1 MQKIKRKK
9 VVLTTLQNDL
19 AKLERRIKRLLEEAY
34 QIRRVITAIEA
45 PLMPTPVMTP
55 AVIEEAAKIAGE
67 LGTIPQTTTVEEQFV
82 GESQE

>member
-1 MQKIKRKK
+1 MWKTKRKK
-9 VVLTTLQNDL
+9 VVLSALQNDL

-34 QIRRVITAIEA
+34 QIRRVIAAYEA
-45 PLMPTPVMTP
+45 SPALTPIMTP

-67 LGTIPQTTTVEEQFV
+67 LGTIPQTATVDEQFI